1 MIKTMLIKLTVL
13 LTVTSFLVGCYP
25 SAASPSTE
33 VKNSFARV
41 TITAATGD
49 KASLPL
55 GNELTI
61 VNLFDE
67 FSAGC
72 PTGNRFE
79 AMERLHSLQPV
90 PPILLI
96 FSDKHFST
104 QDIDNFKAILPM
116 PESLVQG
123 DIEAV
128 RPYLTSGKLLVVL
141 DSKGNVIW
149 HEKPGMSEQEVMRE
163 VAELIHSASK

>member
-1 MIKTMLIKLTVL
+1 MFIKLTVL
-13 LTVTSFLVGCYP
+13 LTLTSLLVGCHL
-25 SAASPSTE
+25 SAASPSAE
-33 VKNSFARV
+33 FANSFARV
-41 TITAATGD
+41 KINSGIGG
-49 KASLPL
+49 KAPIPL

-67 FSAGC
+67 FSTGC

-79 AMERLHSLQPV
+79 AMERLHSLRPAAS
-90 PPILLI
+90 ILLI
-96 FSDKHFST
+96 FSEKHFST

-141 DSKGNVIW
+141 DSNGNVIW
-149 HEKPGMSEQEVMRE
+149 QEKPEMSEQEVMSE
-163 VAELIHSASK
+163 VSRLIHSASK

>member
-1 MIKTMLIKLTVL
+1 MLIKLTL
-13 LTVTSFLVGCYP
+13 LLIATSLIVGCHL
-25 SAASPSTE
+25 SAASPSGE
-33 VKNSFARV
+33 VANSFAGV
-41 TITAATGD
+41 KLITPSGD
-49 KASLPL
+49 KVPLPV
-55 GNELTI
+55 GNKLTI

-67 FSAGC
+67 FSTGC

-79 AMERLHSLQPV
+79 AMERLHSSQPAA
-90 PPILLI
+90 PILLI
-96 FSDKHFST
+96 FSQKNFSAL
-104 QDIDNFKAILPM
+104 DIDNFKTILPM

-149 HEKPGMSEQEVMRE
+149 HEKAGMSEQQVMTQM
-163 VAELIHSASK
+163 AELIQSESK